1 MNEVEIPLKITGIGA
16 IKAELRELKGAI
28 ADATDPE
35 TIAKLSQRA
44 GELKDKLSD
53 ANEAVNNFATGSKFE
68 QVSNS
73 LGGIKDSLLSLDF
86 EEAQQKAKVFASAL
100 GNVNPKEISAGFKA
114 FTGVIKTM
122 GGAFVKLGITI
133 LANPIFLLVAAI
145 VAIVAAVVM
154 VLKYFGVL
162 DAVLKALM
170 APINLII
177 DGFKALTD
185 MLGFTSFAA
194 EENAEVVK
202 KTEEAKREAMN
213 ETFANRKKVAEM
225 TATMSR
231 EEIAMMEELTGVQI
245 DTSKSS
251 FDIEEQRLQNN
262 QASLEAQLES
272 LQAIEDAG
280 GELTEEQIKDRE
292 KLKDEYKK
300 NNQAIE
306 ENERARAKAIIEIN
320 QRQNDLLIKSRMRLM
335 ADENERAKAQLKLDK
350 EKEIKELNILIRN
363 AKVLGQSTKGFEE
376 AKLNTIAFYANEA
389 TKIDTRVADEA
400 KKAAEKE
407 RKENADRQKANYENY
422 VKSLEQKLK
431 ATKDS
436 NKVLILAT
444 EEGTQ
449 SRVDAE
455 VKALQVEVDYMAKN
469 AKAFKLSQD
478 QLTIIRAETLK
489 QQEKL
494 QEDYNKKVSDATNK
508 ENLAKAQN
516 DLLTA
521 STDEAKLDA
530 KIKLLEAEA
539 KVKLQT
545 EGLTAIEIK
554 NINDQLAVDLG
565 VVEKAKTDLAF
576 EKTKKLIDAEKLR
589 IETALSLAAFE
600 LERFKGNKDEEI
612 RLNNEFLAKQLAVLD
627 AQKLAELNNLNLS
640 ETEKEAI
647 REKFRQA
654 KITAEEATAKKIE
667 EIEEAAQAKTL
678 KNINDGFET
687 TKQALGAITNVQEI
701 STRNKLKNVE
711 KGSKQ
716 EEAILKQQFEQQ
728 KKMNLAMAAINGAQA
743 ILAIL
748 SVPDFTLGIASGIR
762 IAASIAATAASISAI
777 SSTSFEGGGN
787 APTPVS
793 GNTTQS
799 NIGQMATPNLFG
811 NNNNANNV
819 GNNGNSNDQSTPNFT
834 VTAVVSE
841 TEMTSTQNRVNRI
854 QRNAEL

>member
-73 LGGIKDSLLSLDF
+73 LGGIKDSLMSLDF

-389 TKIDTRVADEA
+389 IKIDTRVADEA
-400 KKAAEKE
+400 KKTAEKE
-407 RKENADRQKANYENY
+407 RKENADRQKANYESY

-449 SRVDAE
+449 ARVDAE

-494 QEDYNKKVSDATNK
+494 QEDYNKKVTDATNK

-678 KNINDGFET
+678 KNINEGFET

-811 NNNNANNV
+811 NSNNANNV

-841 TEMTSTQNRVNRI
+841 TEMTSTQNRVKRI

>member
-1 MNEVEIPLKITGIGA
+1 
-16 IKAELRELKGAI
+16 
-28 ADATDPE
+28 
-35 TIAKLSQRA
+35 
-44 GELKDKLSD
+44 
-53 ANEAVNNFATGSKFE
+53 
-68 QVSNS
+68 
-73 LGGIKDSLLSLDF
+73 
-86 EEAQQKAKVFASAL
+86 
-100 GNVNPKEISAGFKA
+100 
-114 FTGVIKTM
+114 
-122 GGAFVKLGITI
+122 
-133 LANPIFLLVAAI
+133 
-145 VAIVAAVVM
+145 
-154 VLKYFGVL
+154 
-162 DAVLKALM
+162 
-170 APINLII
+170 
-177 DGFKALTD
+177 
-185 MLGFTSFAA
+185 
-194 EENAEVVK
+194 
-202 KTEEAKREAMN
+202 
-213 ETFANRKKVAEM
+213 
-225 TATMSR
+225 
-231 EEIAMMEELTGVQI
+231 
-245 DTSKSS
+245 
-251 FDIEEQRLQNN
+251 
-262 QASLEAQLES
+262 
-272 LQAIEDAG
+272 
-280 GELTEEQIKDRE
+280 
-292 KLKDEYKK
+292 
-300 NNQAIE
+300 
-306 ENERARAKAIIEIN
+306 
-320 QRQNDLLIKSRMRLM
+320 MRLM

-400 KKAAEKE
+400 KKTAEKE
-407 RKENADRQKANYENY
+407 RKENADRQKANYESY

-455 VKALQVEVDYMAKN
+455 VKALQLEVDYMAKN
-469 AKAFKLSQD
+469 AKAFKISQD

-521 STDEAKLDA
+521 TTDEAKFEA
-530 KIKLLEAEA
+530 KIKLLESEA
-539 KVKLQT
+539 KVKLQN
-545 EGLTAIEIK
+545 EELTATEIK
-554 NINDQLAVDLG
+554 NINDQLAIDLG
-565 VVEKAKTDLAF
+565 VVEKAKTDFAF

-589 IETALSLAAFE
+589 IETALSLASFE

-612 RLNNEFLAKQLAVLD
+612 RLNNEFLSKQLAVLD

-678 KNINDGFET
+678 KNINEGFET

-811 NNNNANNV
+811 NSNNANNV

-841 TEMTSTQNRVNRI
+841 TEMTSTQNRVKRI